1 MDVVSQLARLGVRHV
16 VLIGG
21 EAYLRRDWLDLI
33 RAIRDHGM
41 DCSVQTGGRGLTED
55 KIRLAAEAG
64 ITSVGVSID
73 GLQARHDRL
82 RGVIGSYSQA
92 FAVLGYLRRY
102 NIPSSVNT
110 QITAGLMPDLRELMH
125 RIVDAGAKNWQVQ
138 LTVAMGAAADRP
150 ELLLQPFELL
160 ELMPLLAA
168 VREEALEL
176 DLLTQPGNNIGYFG
190 PYEHK
195 WRIVDD
201 SKGHWQGCVAGQTSI
216 GIEADGTI
224 KGCPSLPTQSYAG
237 GNVRDMSIEQMWKL
251 SDALHF
257 TRDRTVSDLWGYC
270 KTCYYAEVCR
280 AGCTWT
286 THVLFGRPGN
296 NPYCHYRALEF
307 AKRGL
312 RERIVKVKEAN
323 GKPFDHGL
331 FQLLTEPADG
341 VGIGVPVPVPSPM
354 QSVSPRLIQIEGRV
368 PPTLKLC
375 RGCDQFVMQ
384 DTVTCPHC
392 GGDIETLRMQYERDL
407 AEAWAAIEN
416 LKRVLVENGLPE
428 S

>member
-1 MDVVSQLARLGVRHV
+1 

-21 EAYLRRDWLDLI
+21 EAYLRKDWLDIVKAI
-33 RAIRDHGM
+33 RAHGM
-41 DCSVQTGGRGLTED
+41 DCSVQTGGRGLTEER
-55 KIRLAAEAG
+55 IRLAAEAG
-64 ITSVGVSID
+64 IVSVGVSID
-73 GLQARHDRL
+73 GLQERHDHL
-82 RGVIGSYSQA
+82 RGVVGSYSQA
-92 FAVLGYLRRY
+92 IAVLGHLKKF

-110 QITAGLMPDLRELMH
+110 QITAGLMPDLRELMR
-125 RIVDAGAKNWQVQ
+125 RIADAGAKNWQVQ

-150 ELLLQPFELL
+150 ELLLQPYELL

-168 VREEALEL
+168 VREEALEF
-176 DLLTQPGNNIGYFG
+176 DLLMQPGNNIGYFG
-190 PYEHK
+190 PFEHK

-237 GNVRDMSIEQMWKL
+237 GNVRDMSVEQIWTL
-251 SDALHF
+251 SGALRF
-257 TRDRTVSDLWGYC
+257 TRERTVSDLWGYC
-270 KTCYYAEVCR
+270 KTCYYADVCR

-312 RERIVKVKEAN
+312 RERIVKVKDAPGE
-323 GKPFDHGL
+323 PFDHGY
-331 FQLLTEPADG
+331 FQLVTEPVDG
-341 VGIGVPVPVPSPM
+341 LGSGVPGPEPPPLRSPADA
-354 QSVSPRLIQIEGRV
+354 LIQIEGRI
-368 PPTLKLC
+368 PPTLELC

-384 DTVTCPHC
+384 NTLTCPHC
-392 GGDIETLRMQYERDL
+392 GGDIEALRKEYERDL
-407 AEAWAAIEN
+407 GQAWAATEN
-416 LKRVLVENGLPE
+416 LRRVLAENGFPE
-428 S
+428 SSS